1 MKTTTSLKLLVG
13 INLIL
18 GLCLWFFYFT
28 DCSLAGT
35 VADILF
41 PPIVAGVALVSSASV
56 KRRRLFPRVL
66 VTLAH
71 LPSIIG
77 GGLYVLVGIMLF
89 IPPFT
94 LGAMFTV
101 SEITDETLIQQAVSP
116 DGARVASVY
125 FRPVG
130 AYSGGSGRIFVRVS
144 PRLMPFIER
153 DIYYVRVS
161 SADENTTNYLKWVD
175 DHTVYISER
184 KQIVEV
190 GWLQLKMPEVFAI
203 PLNMIRFVATQ
214 TEEAQL
220 EAEQT
225 MPLKDIPTYP
235 GQIEHP
241 NTSYVR
247 VYQTAER
254 VYFLPGSKLDDVTVW
269 YQNALPSAGWGILA
283 VEKLPKS
290 EGTSRHEYCIQT
302 QKTEQGQAHLY
313 YWEITEVM
321 GEGNSWQVRVD
332 VTTPNPVAGACYHHR
347 H

>member
-1 MKTTTSLKLLVG
+1 
-13 INLIL
+13 
-18 GLCLWFFYFT
+18 
-28 DCSLAGT
+28 
-35 VADILF
+35 
-41 PPIVAGVALVSSASV
+41 
-56 KRRRLFPRVL
+56 
-66 VTLAH
+66 
-71 LPSIIG
+71 
-77 GGLYVLVGIMLF
+77 
-89 IPPFT
+89 
-94 LGAMFTV
+94 MFTV

-254 VYFLPGSKLDDVTVW
+254 VYFLPGSKLDDVSCVVSECSAFCWLGYSCGRETSQERGNVSSRIL
-269 YQNALPSAGWGILA
+269 YPNAENRAR
-283 VEKLPKS
+283 
-290 EGTSRHEYCIQT
+290 TS
-302 QKTEQGQAHLY
+302 
-313 YWEITEVM
+313 
-321 GEGNSWQVRVD
+321 
-332 VTTPNPVAGACYHHR
+332 TPLLLGDYR
-347 H
+347 SDGRR